1 MRKAQLADVLSRRLG
16 IRLGRIS
23 SLTQCASEADLLPT
37 ASGPPYP
44 DLSSV
49 EVARMLLI
57 AMCDE
62 GLGCVP
68 RTLEKY
74 GGLPGPGAT
83 LEETLGHTLA
93 RPDSLAPASSAMEIH
108 TGDQPYVLLTIITAD
123 GARTLVFGEI
133 PAVEGIE
140 RMVSVPGSALF
151 AIAAEIAGRSPADV
165 DQMLAGTGEMQQP
178 REAVAA

>member
-44 DLSSV
+44 ELSPV

-57 AMCDE
+57 AVVDE

-74 GGLPGPGAT
+74 GGLLGPGAT
-83 LEETLGHTLA
+83 LEQTLGHALS
-93 RPDSLAPASSAMEIH
+93 RPGSLAPSCTGLEIH
-108 TGDQPYVLLTIITAD
+108 TGDQPYALLSIVTAD
-123 GARTLVFGEI
+123 GARTLVFGDV
-133 PAVEGIE
+133 PAVETVDRIVNISGA
-140 RMVSVPGSALF
+140 ALF
-151 AIAAEIAGRSPADV
+151 AIAAEIGGRSPADV
-165 DQMLAGTGEMQQP
+165 DALLKGAERQRSP
-178 REAVAA
+178 EAVEA